1 MERAGQGGGVV
12 QNWSREAP
20 ALETVEQQSR
30 AVGDPHSYRLRGDG
44 SCLIPLA
51 AQAAAVAGLPPLVHL
66 LARCTCRCCGFT
78 HATCKHTGLTPPR
91 AAASPNPS
99 PVCAAGSCMKA
110 FEWSGGGHWGGKPW
124 SSELPTDSALVFYL
138 FAAFLAAP
146 QWLFTQVRA
155 KQAAM
160 LAVTSMSRQAAAAL
174 LDGL

>member
-1 MERAGQGGGVV
+1 
-12 QNWSREAP
+12 
-20 ALETVEQQSR
+20 
-30 AVGDPHSYRLRGDG
+30 
-44 SCLIPLA
+44 
-51 AQAAAVAGLPPLVHL
+51 
-66 LARCTCRCCGFT
+66 
-78 HATCKHTGLTPPR
+78 
-91 AAASPNPS
+91 
-99 PVCAAGSCMKA
+99 MKA

-160 LAVTSMSRQAAAAL
+160 LAVTSISRQAAAAL